1 MQYRALSPMLQNE
14 HQCMILERL
23 QLDFDEER
31 QARLDH
37 HETLFKLI
45 NSLKASVHRSTLAMV
60 HTGRDTA
67 KAIPALKGIP
77 LVRDCSELQRNG
89 ITLSGVYPLRLPS
102 RNIVNV
108 WCDMEL
114 GNGGWT
120 IIQRRQDGSI
130 NFTRTWDDYAFGFGN
145 PNSEYWLGNENI
157 YRLTT
162 YMNYSLRVDLWDWE
176 DNHVYALYD
185 YFRVDSEKEFY
196 RLKIEG
202 FSGNAGDAMSRY
214 HNNMKFSTIDS
225 DNDEWNLSCAKKD
238 EAGWWFRS
246 CGFAS
251 LNGLYVENGTIDIA
265 PDGIFKGII
274 WYNWKQNYGYSMKRT
289 EMKIKPMVAVK
300 IDKEMEK
307 SLTERVDID
316 NMLVE
321 TELKSGSGD
330 ATLEN
335 HIEKEADLWAK
346 NTLKQLHMKL
356 TPEELQALKQLF
368 QGKTDPSNPL
378 TQTTTKSTPPEL
390 VTTETDTFTTD
401 DIEMEDYDYDEH
413 DTK

>member
-60 HTGRDTA
+60 HTSRDTA

-102 RNIVNV
+102 RNIINV

-185 YFRVDSEKEFY
+185 YFHVDSEKEFY

-225 DNDEWNLSCAKKD
+225 DNDEWTSAVLKK
-238 EAGWWFRS
+238 
-246 CGFAS
+246 
-251 LNGLYVENGTIDIA
+251 
-265 PDGIFKGII
+265 
-274 WYNWKQNYGYSMKRT
+274 MK
-289 EMKIKPMVAVK
+289 
-300 IDKEMEK
+300 
-307 SLTERVDID
+307 
-316 NMLVE
+316 LVG
-321 TELKSGSGD
+321 GSG
-330 ATLEN
+330 
-335 HIEKEADLWAK
+335 HVDL
-346 NTLKQLHMKL
+346 LH
-356 TPEELQALKQLF
+356 
-368 QGKTDPSNPL
+368 
-378 TQTTTKSTPPEL
+378 
-390 VTTETDTFTTD
+390 
-401 DIEMEDYDYDEH
+401 
-413 DTK
+413 